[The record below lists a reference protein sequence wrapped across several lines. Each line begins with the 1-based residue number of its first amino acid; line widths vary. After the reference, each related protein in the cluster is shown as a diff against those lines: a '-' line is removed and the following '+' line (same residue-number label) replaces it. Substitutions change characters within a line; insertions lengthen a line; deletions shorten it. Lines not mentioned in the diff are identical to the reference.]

1 MKGLSTYINLLKEP
15 AKTWK
20 KLAQNPGQSSLKAAY
35 IIMIGIIPFAIIGKL
50 IDTADLNWNL
60 LITNAL
66 VAFISLLTGLYV
78 ATSLCKL
85 YSDKTTKQGLSF
97 ADTLHYIAH
106 ASVAVYATVWL
117 VELAQMPIFWLCS
130 LYTLKIV
137 LESIQSKYIMIDDDK
152 KYTYVWVIS
161 TIIIASPYFMHYV
174 LDAVYEAGLW
184 SRYGMDLLQR
194 WQVCLQ
200 RTEKGLA
207 EGWDAFKGDF
217 SHAWGGT
224 PAYQL
229 PARLSGLKILSP
241 GFARISLRP
250 ELYGLDSAF
259 VRIPTRYGAIEIEMK
274 KGEPPRITVPNGIT
288 VE

>member
-97 ADTLHYIAH
+97 ADTLHYVAH

-117 VELAQMPIFWLCS
+117 VELAQMPIFWLCA

-174 LDAVYEAGLW
+174 LGL
-184 SRYGMDLLQR
+184 MI
-194 WQVCLQ
+194 
-200 RTEKGLA
+200 KG
-207 EGWDAFKGDF
+207 
-217 SHAWGGT
+217 
-224 PAYQL
+224 
-229 PARLSGLKILSP
+229 
-241 GFARISLRP
+241 
-250 ELYGLDSAF
+250 
-259 VRIPTRYGAIEIEMK
+259 
-274 KGEPPRITVPNGIT
+274 
-288 VE
+288 